1 MPNITT
7 EQLISTL
14 KHYIDSAFE
23 HEEEFLKEFWKGRP
37 EDMLL
42 DLYMGDEKIRFNV
55 MTDSGSQITTTIET
69 DEYIEWCGAWSES
82 VELTKEQDA
91 ALWRALEKSTTLITR

>member
-1 MPNITT
+1 MVPVTT

-14 KHYIDSAFE
+14 KHYIDCAFQ
-23 HEEEFLKEFWKGRP
+23 HEADFLKEFWIGRD

-55 MTDSGSQITTTIET
+55 MTDTGATITSTVEV
-69 DEYIEWCGAWSES
+69 DDYIEWCEGRTKSI
-82 VELTKEQDA
+82 ELTKEQDA